1 MTPELVASVEHLR
14 VETLAGTP
22 IIEDMSISIAAGHVL
37 GLVGES
43 GSGKT
48 TASLALLGF
57 AARGVRL
64 GRGSVRVAGEQ
75 LLGRP
80 EAELRQLRGRIVSYV
95 PQDPSSALN
104 PSLRVADQIGEMLR
118 VHAPDRDRPAET
130 KRVLEAVHLPTDRG
144 YLRRFPHELSGGQ
157 QQRLAIAVALV
168 GRPPLIVLDEPTT
181 GLDVVTQARIIE
193 ELARLRSEFGIAMVY
208 VSHDLAVVSSIADRV
223 AVMYAG
229 TIVEEGPANDI
240 FRRPRHPY
248 TRGLVSSIPDHVTP
262 RRLHGIPGIAL
273 GIEDRQPGC
282 PFAPRCDQRVT
293 ACTEAMP
300 PVEAVDDAHT
310 VRCLRWA
317 ATPSLRLTAE
327 VTGADG
333 HAVPAPLLRVDHLRA
348 LYHTRGGT
356 VVAADD
362 VSFDVGPG
370 DAVALVGE
378 SGSGKTTIARCVV
391 GLVSPAGGQIAL
403 DGIELPGR
411 ARARTTEQRRRIQI
425 VFQNPYDSL
434 NPRHRVLDAV
444 ARPAVHLR
452 RMSRSNACTE
462 AYSLLDAVGLSRRL
476 ADRYPR
482 ELSGGERQRV
492 AIGRALA
499 ARPDLLVCDEITSAL
514 DVSVQ
519 ATVLALLT
527 ELQGELRLALLFI
540 SHDLGVVASLCD
552 RALVLQNGVVREQ
565 GRVADLLQRP
575 DDEYTRLLVD
585 SAPRLDVAT
594 QIA

>member
-1 MTPELVASVEHLR
+1 
-14 VETLAGTP
+14 
-22 IIEDMSISIAAGHVL
+22 
-37 GLVGES
+37 
-43 GSGKT
+43 
-48 TASLALLGF
+48 
-57 AARGVRL
+57 
-64 GRGSVRVAGEQ
+64 
-75 LLGRP
+75 
-80 EAELRQLRGRIVSYV
+80 
-95 PQDPSSALN
+95 
-104 PSLRVADQIGEMLR
+104 
-118 VHAPDRDRPAET
+118 
-130 KRVLEAVHLPTDRG
+130 
-144 YLRRFPHELSGGQ
+144 
-157 QQRLAIAVALV
+157 
-168 GRPPLIVLDEPTT
+168 
-181 GLDVVTQARIIE
+181 
-193 ELARLRSEFGIAMVY
+193 
-208 VSHDLAVVSSIADRV
+208 
-223 AVMYAG
+223 
-229 TIVEEGPANDI
+229 
-240 FRRPRHPY
+240 
-248 TRGLVSSIPDHVTP
+248 
-262 RRLHGIPGIAL
+262 
-273 GIEDRQPGC
+273 
-282 PFAPRCDQRVT
+282 
-293 ACTEAMP
+293 
-300 PVEAVDDAHT
+300 VEAVDDAHT

-317 ATPSLRLTAE
+317 TTPSLRLTAE

-333 HAVPAPLLRVDHLRA
+333 RTVPAPLLRVDRLRA

-370 DAVALVGE
+370 EAVALVGE

-391 GLVSPAGGQIAL
+391 GLVSPAGGRIAL

-527 ELQGELRLALLFI
+527 ELQGGFRLAVLFI

-585 SAPRLDVAT
+585 SAPRLEVAT